1 MRPAAMFVRLASR
14 LHSNVWVAKDGI
26 EVDGKSVMSLIA
38 LSARRGAELCIRVEG
53 TDAVEAMCE
62 IEQLIRSGFE
72 EE

>member
-1 MRPAAMFVRLASR
+1 MRPVAMFVRLASR
-14 LHSNVWVAKDGI
+14 FHSNVWVAKDGI

-38 LSARRGAELCIRVEG
+38 LSARRGAELRIRVEG

-62 IEQLIRSGFE
+62 IKQLVRSGFE

>member
-1 MRPAAMFVRLASR
+1 
-14 LHSNVWVAKDGI
+14 
-26 EVDGKSVMSLIA
+26 MSLIA

>member
-14 LHSNVWVAKDGI
+14 FHSNVWVAKDGI

-38 LSARRGAELCIRVEG
+38 LSARRGAELRIRVEG

>member
-1 MRPAAMFVRLASR
+1 MFVRLASR
-14 LHSNVWVAKDGI
+14 FHSNVWVAKDGV

-38 LSARRGAELCIRVEG
+38 LSAGWGAELRIRVEG
-53 TDAVEAMCE
+53 KDAAEAMYE

>member
-14 LHSNVWVAKDGI
+14 FHSNVWVAKDGI

-38 LSARRGAELCIRVEG
+38 LSARRGAELRIRVEG
-53 TDAVEAMCE
+53 MDAAEAMYE
-62 IEQLIRSGFE
+62 IEQLIRSDFE